1 MNKKGFTL
9 IEMLIVVAIIGL
21 LASVVVLGLGGAR
34 ESARDAKR
42 AADIKQ
48 IANGAEAGNT
58 NPGGYPATLNDI
70 AGAPQFGPSGAT
82 ADPYIYEAVDAN
94 GDGINEGFRVGAC
107 GETTKFTTGS
117 NFCPTTGFS
126 CTAGQEICAGAL

>member
-58 NPGGYPATLNDI
+58 NPGGYPALLNLID
-70 AGAPQFGPSGAT
+70 GAPQQGPSGAS
-82 ADPYIYEAVDAN
+82 DPYVYEAVDAN
-94 GDGINEGFRVGAC
+94 GDNINEGFRVGAC
-107 GETTKFTTGS
+107 GETTKFAAGA
-117 NFCPTTGFS
+117 NFCPTAGFT
-126 CTAGQEICAGAL
+126 CAAGQEICAGAL